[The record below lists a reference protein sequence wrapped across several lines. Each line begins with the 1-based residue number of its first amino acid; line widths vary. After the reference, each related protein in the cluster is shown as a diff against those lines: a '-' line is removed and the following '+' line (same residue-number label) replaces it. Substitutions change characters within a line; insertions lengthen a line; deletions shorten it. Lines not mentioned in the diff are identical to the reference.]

1 MDYFFF
7 HFSLN
12 FSFLR
17 NIYIYNKVYNYIK
30 MSNVEIANDFLKYVS
45 ENMNELKKAVKKN
58 ITNDNDLFD
67 DAFNETIIKVYNSIL
82 KNGTIIDDY
91 RQYFFLACKFTFI
104 YRQNK
109 KRKEE
114 AQAIRDYFAL
124 NDNFIDDDFDEEER
138 YCDIVDTIDKIKED
152 VTENLGEYY
161 AEIFFTYMTLKSTQ
175 SISYKKLAAE
185 KGISTRRVSQ
195 IIGMV
200 KEYIK
205 NNPTLQGYKSVL
217 NKED

>member
-1 MDYFFF
+1 
-7 HFSLN
+7 
-12 FSFLR
+12 
-17 NIYIYNKVYNYIK
+17 

-91 RQYFFLACKFTFI
+91 KQYFFLACKFTFI

-114 AQAIRDYFAL
+114 AQAIRDYFGL
-124 NDNFIDDDFDEEER
+124 RDDFSDNVVDSISYKKMKSLRDYFALRDDTYNEEER
-138 YCDIVDTIDKIKED
+138 YQNIVDTIDKIKED
-152 VTENLGEYY
+152 VIENLGEYY

-205 NNPTLQGYKSVL
+205 NNPTLQGYKNVL

>member
-1 MDYFFF
+1 
-7 HFSLN
+7 
-12 FSFLR
+12 
-17 NIYIYNKVYNYIK
+17 

-45 ENMNELKKAVKKN
+45 ENMNALKKAVKKN

-67 DAFNETIIKVYNSIL
+67 DCFNETIIKVYNSIL

-91 RQYFFLACKFTFI
+91 KQYFFLACKFTFI

-114 AQAIRDYFAL
+114 AQAIRDYVALRDDFSDNVDSIGYKKTKLLRDYFAL
-124 NDNFIDDDFDEEER
+124 RDDNYNEEER
-138 YCDIVDTIDKIKED
+138 YCDIVDTIDKIKND
-152 VTENLGEYY
+152 VVENLGEYY
-161 AEIFFTYMTLKSTQ
+161 AEIYFTYMQLKSTQ

-200 KEYIK
+200 KDYIK
-205 NNPTLQGYKSVL
+205 NNPTLQSYKSVL

>member
-1 MDYFFF
+1 
-7 HFSLN
+7 
-12 FSFLR
+12 
-17 NIYIYNKVYNYIK
+17 
-30 MSNVEIANDFLKYVS
+30 MSNVEIANNFLKYVS
-45 ENMNELKKAVKKN
+45 ENMNDLKKAVKKN

-67 DAFNETIIKVYNSIL
+67 DCFNETIIKVYNSIL

-114 AQAIRDYFAL
+114 AQVIRDYFAL
-124 NDNFIDDDFDEEER
+124 RDDNYNEEER
-138 YCDIVDTIDKIKED
+138 YENIVDTIDKIKAD
-152 VTENLGEYY
+152 VIENLGEYY
-161 AEIFFTYMTLKSTQ
+161 AEIYFTYMTLKSTQ

-200 KEYIK
+200 KDYIK
-205 NNPTLQGYKSVL
+205 NNPTLQSYKSVL

>member
-1 MDYFFF
+1 
-7 HFSLN
+7 
-12 FSFLR
+12 
-17 NIYIYNKVYNYIK
+17 

-45 ENMNELKKAVKKN
+45 ENINTLKKAVKKN

-91 RQYFFLACKFTFI
+91 KQYFFLACKFTFI

-114 AQAIRDYFAL
+114 AQAIRDYFVL
-124 NDNFIDDDFDEEER
+124 RDDFSENVDSISYKKAKANRDYFALRDDTYNEEER
-138 YCDIVDTIDKIKED
+138 YCDIVDTIDKIKAD

-161 AEIFFTYMTLKSTQ
+161 AEIYFTYMQLKSTQ

-205 NNPTLQGYKSVL
+205 NNPTLQNYKSVL

>member
-1 MDYFFF
+1 MSEIFFI
-7 HFSLN
+7 FSLN

-17 NIYIYNKVYNYIK
+17 NIYIYNKVYKYIK

-45 ENMNELKKAVKKN
+45 ENMNDLKKAVKKN

-82 KNGTIIDDY
+82 KNGTIIDNY
-91 RQYFFLACKFTFI
+91 KQYFFLACKFTFI

-124 NDNFIDDDFDEEER
+124 NDDFLDDDFDEEER
-138 YCDIVDTIDKIKED
+138 YQDIVDTIDKIKAD
-152 VTENLGEYY
+152 VIENLGEYY

-205 NNPTLQGYKSVL
+205 NNPTLQSYKSVL
-217 NKED
+217 NKEE